1 MTSTFTAPPDTRSA
15 ARPHLPELDGFRALS
30 ILAVLAAHM
39 LPLGPPEW
47 RLNTT
52 SGVMGMS
59 IFFCLSG
66 FLITQFLWVRP
77 DIPAF
82 LIRRVGRIVP
92 LILLA
97 STVFCLVVE
106 YRPESF
112 WAINLYYFNYA
123 DDAIFEGLSPLWSV
137 AVEMHFYF
145 AIALAILLLGRKGF
159 ILVPIAALLVTGMR
173 VSEEVFVSIR
183 THLRVDEILSGSLLA
198 LVWLNR
204 DSHAVAD
211 RIATILGKSF
221 YPALILWALSCSP
234 FFETLAYAR
243 PYLAAALI
251 GTILFSEGTI
261 WHRFL
266 STRTMAYLAAVSFA
280 LYVWHSPF
288 RVGWF
293 AGEGTFDRYAIK
305 RPLGLAAT
313 FLLAH
318 LSTFYFERY
327 FNDLA
332 RKATAIRRPAAQA

>member
-1 MTSTFTAPPDTRSA
+1 MTEPSTQPGPRQ
-15 ARPHLPELDGFRALS
+15 HLPELDGFRALS

-39 LPLGPPEW
+39 LPLGPSEW
-47 RLNTT
+47 QLNTT

-97 STVFCLVVE
+97 SAVFCLIVE

-112 WAINLYYFNYA
+112 WAINLYYFNY
-123 DDAIFEGLSPLWSV
+123 DDTAIFEGLSPLWSV

-159 ILVPIAALLVTGMR
+159 ILIPIAAVLVTGMR

-204 DSHAVAD
+204 DAHAMANRVA
-211 RIATILGKSF
+211 IILGKSF

-234 FFETLAYAR
+234 FFDTLAYLR

-251 GTILFSEGTI
+251 GTILFSQGTI

-266 STRTMAYLAAVSFA
+266 STRTMAYLAAISFA

-293 AGEGTFDRYAIK
+293 AGEDTFDRYVIK
-305 RPLGLAAT
+305 RPIGFAAT

-332 RKATAIRRPAAQA
+332 RKFTAVQRPTQQA

>member
-1 MTSTFTAPPDTRSA
+1 
-15 ARPHLPELDGFRALS
+15 
-30 ILAVLAAHM
+30 M
-39 LPLGPPEW
+39 LPLGPSEW
-47 RLNTT
+47 QLNTT

-97 STVFCLVVE
+97 SAVFCLIVE

-112 WAINLYYFNYA
+112 WAINLYYFNY
-123 DDAIFEGLSPLWSV
+123 DDTAIFEGLSPLWSV

-159 ILVPIAALLVTGMR
+159 ILIPIAAVLVTGMR

-204 DSHAVAD
+204 DAHAMANRVA
-211 RIATILGKSF
+211 IILGKSF

-234 FFETLAYAR
+234 FFDTLAYLR

-251 GTILFSEGTI
+251 GTILFSQGTI

-266 STRTMAYLAAVSFA
+266 STRTMAYLAAISFA

-293 AGEGTFDRYAIK
+293 AGEDTFDRYVIK
-305 RPLGLAAT
+305 RPIGFAAT

-332 RKATAIRRPAAQA
+332 RKFTSPRTATQRA